1 MTEEKR
7 TVEEFIQDLEK
18 FSSDGDAVDV
28 NVDTLLEAVAY
39 ALDGKLSYETCITK
53 NTEHKRIVIEY
64 GYAQKNRQNP

>member
-7 TVEEFIQDLEK
+7 TLEDFIQDLEK
-18 FSSDGDAVDV
+18 FSSDGDAVDANV
-28 NVDTLLEAVAY
+28 NTLLEAVTY

-64 GYAQKNRQNP
+64 GNTRKER

>member
-18 FSSDGDAVDV
+18 FSYDGDAVDV
-28 NVDTLLEAVAY
+28 DVNLLLETATK
-39 ALDGKLSYETCITK
+39 ALGGKLSYETCINR

-64 GYAQKNRQNP
+64 DYAKKD